1 MLVLTTVFG
10 DTHPASADEMYTTT
24 AQEASEMDTMEA
36 MRNFVLN
43 VKEHSEKLRADNEHA
58 EFRAEMRTDDGVWKS
73 GTTYIIT
80 VNTKTEGLRRTF
92 EAGELVNFHAEHP
105 AASNGSLKHI
115 GIFQELI
122 TEVERAGGE
131 ARCIQDDSGKYG
143 NHICAVRT
151 VLTGGGGASIPVI
164 SVAGFHHELS
174 EVDFSGVVCP
184 DFTPQDFGEQAERGT
199 DSKGEEF
206 IRTSAD
212 MVHDEK
218 SLENYLKTVDEHIS
232 GELAVYRAIPGLTP
246 LQRRA
251 LMGQR
256 FIQLRP
262 CWRTWPWKQ
271 DDIYFYLI
279 TYAGEQYGIFNGL
292 NPEFEDVPLRLYDG
306 CIDISRGVSDIVDR
320 QGDGFLEYYWSNP
333 LRDDDLVV
341 DENGD
346 PIRGLSPGTSVK
358 LGYFLETNFGGAA
371 IIDYVLGSGIYPD
384 KKYSAPDESGM
395 CQPEPE
401 GLSQLALD
409 NLHKFPD
416 FSEQE
421 KGDGGCAI
429 APGTQ
434 GKVKAGALNLFL
446 IAAALLLAVSG
457 KSRLG
462 GKFRTRHPGNRRA
475 AKLEK
480 D

>member
-174 EVDFSGVVCP
+174 EVDFS
-184 DFTPQDFGEQAERGT
+184 R
-199 DSKGEEF
+199 
-206 IRTSAD
+206 
-212 MVHDEK
+212 
-218 SLENYLKTVDEHIS
+218 
-232 GELAVYRAIPGLTP
+232 
-246 LQRRA
+246 
-251 LMGQR
+251 
-256 FIQLRP
+256 
-262 CWRTWPWKQ
+262 
-271 DDIYFYLI
+271 
-279 TYAGEQYGIFNGL
+279 
-292 NPEFEDVPLRLYDG
+292 
-306 CIDISRGVSDIVDR
+306 
-320 QGDGFLEYYWSNP
+320 
-333 LRDDDLVV
+333 
-341 DENGD
+341 
-346 PIRGLSPGTSVK
+346 RGLS
-358 LGYFLETNFGGAA
+358 
-371 IIDYVLGSGIYPD
+371 
-384 KKYSAPDESGM
+384 
-395 CQPEPE
+395 
-401 GLSQLALD
+401 
-409 NLHKFPD
+409 
-416 FSEQE
+416 
-421 KGDGGCAI
+421 
-429 APGTQ
+429 
-434 GKVKAGALNLFL
+434 
-446 IAAALLLAVSG
+446 
-457 KSRLG
+457 
-462 GKFRTRHPGNRRA
+462 
-475 AKLEK
+475 
-480 D
+480 